1 MSDKKYN
8 DEILKLLQL
17 GAEAYAEKN
26 YELSVE
32 LYSEAC
38 EKSNVETG
46 QDDPDLLYLYGK
58 SLYENAVSKNGVLGS
73 STAAASEKSA
83 KAQNES
89 SKNES
94 GPGEKDGEKGMFQFN
109 EQLAEEDDDDEQ
121 REDEEEEDDDDDE
134 ATPPIQEEEDEE
146 ENNEDKSDEQTDF
159 EVAWEILDLTRTIF
173 QEKLDEVTSKL
184 DDFEKEK
191 ISAIPYLKS
200 DSDKEIKAIES
211 PVVSLKRKLAEV
223 YDLLGDISLETEN
236 FKQAT
241 QDLNTLVKLR
251 TELYPFK
258 SGLVTEAYYKLSLA
272 LEFYTDDLKSI
283 PRAIEAMEN
292 TVKSIKE
299 RAADANEKDVDPS
312 LVTEM
317 ELRLSEL
324 KKGDEKIKAE
334 KAKIM
339 EGILG
344 QIATPADADSKPAV
358 AVNDLTSMVKKRKP
372 KDSAGRKNGKR
383 VKKAVE

>member
-58 SLYENAVSKNGVLGS
+58 SLYENAVSKNGVLGA
-73 STAAASEKSA
+73 STAAASEQNA
-83 KAQNES
+83 KAQSES
-89 SKNES
+89 SKNVS

-109 EQLAEEDDDDEQ
+109 EQLAEEEDDE
-121 REDEEEEDDDDDE
+121 EPKKEEEEDDDDDE
-134 ATPPIQEEEDEE
+134 ATPPIQEEQDEE
-146 ENNEDKSDEQTDF
+146 ENNEDKSEEQTDF

-173 QEKLDEVTSKL
+173 QGELDEAISKL
-184 DDFEKEK
+184 DDSEKEK
-191 ISAIPYLKS
+191 LSVTPYLKS
-200 DSDKEIKAIES
+200 DSDKEIQAIES
-211 PVVSLKRKLAEV
+211 PVISLKRKLAEV

-272 LEFYTDDLKSI
+272 LEFCTDDLKSI

-299 RAADANEKDVDPS
+299 RAADPDEKDVDPS

-339 EGILG
+339 EDIMG
-344 QIATPADADSKPAV
+344 QIATPAASDSKPAV

-372 KDSAGRKNGKR
+372 KDSAGKKIGKR